1 MKKFLL
7 VALCSA
13 ATCMMAADGA
23 KTFNQCKACHGQKA
37 DVKYLNKVP
46 PLATLKPEDMVTA
59 MEGYKAG
66 TNNKY
71 KTGVLMKAQMAKL
84 TKEDMEAVANY
95 ISTTFG
101 KK

>member
-1 MKKFLL
+1 MKKFLV

-23 KTFNQCKACHGQKA
+23 KAYNQCKACHGPTA
-37 DVKYLNKVP
+37 NVKYLNKVP
-46 PLATLKPEDMVTA
+46 PLSTLKAEEMVTA

-66 TNNKY
+66 TNNKF

-84 TKEDMEAVANY
+84 TKEDMQAVADY
-95 ISTTFG
+95 IVATFG